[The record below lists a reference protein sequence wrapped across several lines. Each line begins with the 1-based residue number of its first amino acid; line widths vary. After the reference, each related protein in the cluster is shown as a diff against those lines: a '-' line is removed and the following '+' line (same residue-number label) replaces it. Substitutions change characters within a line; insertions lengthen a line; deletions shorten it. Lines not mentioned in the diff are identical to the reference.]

1 MDENIE
7 KITALA
13 GNNNRY
19 QYFTLVVAT
28 YLWIN
33 YSFITNAL
41 PYLERGPLVNY
52 IDDEGKN
59 QTKLT
64 LTNDVCRETNEVY
77 DIIETFDYSWI
88 TEYHLECK
96 SLEIGLIGT
105 FAFIGKTLGGVIF
118 TFLTKCLSHKKIII
132 ISSFGY
138 FVVVFLCTIINS
150 FDYFYYLL
158 VLVLLVGFLGNLVLY
173 SALVIA
179 QEIVENKK
187 RGLFGSIVNI
197 GYALSGILYTVVF
210 LLAQKWRTVF
220 YVVMVAS
227 FIGLVLLWIFV
238 YDSPKSFIAKK
249 DVKNT
254 IYILEGIAKFNGILD
269 EFRAN
274 LNTEENQKIFNE
286 IMGIDRTVVIKNE
299 ENNNNNDNKV
309 INFNNNNPDSS
320 NNTENRMKE
329 TINTNNNNN
338 IEKTDTEKQKV
349 QEFGMI
355 SIFKFKSIRGKFLI
369 LDIIWIG
376 TRAAFNGVSISSK
389 SFPGNFYVN
398 IIVLYIIESVAYFV
412 AGILIEIH
420 KLGRKGTLWIMNA
433 ILIIAFLILAFLKM
447 EIAPLLTIN
456 YIARFSASAIEV
468 IYYTY
473 SIEVYPTPVRNAA
486 FGVNCTLG
494 NIGSVVVFLILEFV
508 PNWVFLTIFATIT
521 LLNTGL
527 LIFLPETVGKPMVE
541 TIEELRNKDIK
552 EDEKNEQKN
561 EEKNDEK

>member
-447 EIAPLLTIN
+447 EIAPLLAIN

-508 PNWVFLTIFATIT
+508 PNWVFLTIFAAIT

-527 LIFLPETVGKPMVE
+527 LIFLPETVGKSMVE

>member
-508 PNWVFLTIFATIT
+508 PNWVFLTIFAAIT

-527 LIFLPETVGKPMVE
+527 LIFLPETVGKSMVE

>member
-1 MDENIE
+1 M
-7 KITALA
+7 
-13 GNNNRY
+13 
-19 QYFTLVVAT
+19 
-28 YLWIN
+28 
-33 YSFITNAL
+33 
-41 PYLERGPLVNY
+41 
-52 IDDEGKN
+52 
-59 QTKLT
+59 
-64 LTNDVCRETNEVY
+64 
-77 DIIETFDYSWI
+77 
-88 TEYHLECK
+88 
-96 SLEIGLIGT
+96 
-105 FAFIGKTLGGVIF
+105 
-118 TFLTKCLSHKKIII
+118 
-132 ISSFGY
+132 
-138 FVVVFLCTIINS
+138 
-150 FDYFYYLL
+150 
-158 VLVLLVGFLGNLVLY
+158 GNLVLY

-508 PNWVFLTIFATIT
+508 PNWVFLTIFAAIT

>member
-508 PNWVFLTIFATIT
+508 PNWVFLTIFAAIT